1 MEKKRHTRLLMPQI
15 DSYAL
20 PFQEGVDLFVQ
31 QNHLGSS
38 RYIVRVFSSQWMKVC
53 TKIEEQNPHDKTLQ
67 T

>member
-1 MEKKRHTRLLMPQI
+1 MPQI

-20 PFQEGVDLFVQ
+20 PFQEGVDLFVE

-38 RYIVRVFSSQWMKVC
+38 RYIVRVFSSQLMKVC